1 MVHPNAPIPP
11 TTTVTVLDIQ
21 PHDVLVL
28 RCDSKERELAAA
40 LQEELRRTHP
50 SWVGTLLVL
59 PVEVDLLKLPP
70 DVAADLYLRLRK
82 VFEPAAA
89 QEPATRVPS
98 SAPAPPPPT
107 RRERRRAARAARA
120 AAQRQ

>member
-28 RCDSKERELAAA
+28 RCDSNEKQLAAA
-40 LQEELRRTHP
+40 LQEELRRTRP

-70 DVAADLYLRLRK
+70 EDAAEIYLRLRK
-82 VFEPAAA
+82 VFEPAVA
-89 QEPATRVPS
+89 QEAATPVPS
-98 SAPAPPPPT
+98 SPPEPLPPT